1 MEWTKPLSA
10 ALAVLIVVLTVGSVI
25 ELFRTTFAVGDT
37 VIASIVTMALVVVFV
52 ALAIL
57 TGARSK
63 EWLSNPESY
72 W

>member
-10 ALAVLIVVLTVGSVI
+10 ALAVLIVVLTVGSLI

-37 VIASIVTMALVVVFV
+37 VIASIVTMILVVILV

-57 TGARSK
+57 AGARSR
-63 EWLSNPESY
+63 EWLSNPDSY